1 MYSTAFA
8 LQEGGEDVFDFYSSF
23 LSVAVIK
30 YHTGKQLMEGKGLF
44 QLTVPGPEKSRQSLD

>member
-1 MYSTAFA
+1 MYSIDFA
-8 LQEGGEDVFDFYSSF
+8 LQEEGEDVFDFYSSF

-44 QLTVPGPEKSRQSLD
+44 QLTVPGPEK